1 MPSCASFFGFT
12 KATQPKNQRTKAHQ
26 PWQQLTPSA
35 CILVEHS
42 ACVALSVTTRT
53 DNDGILILIVNL
65 ISHNFFFFSV
75 CVFVRKGKPRA
86 KRCFHMG
93 RYYGMIFIVS
103 GIWPK
108 TTAKKLARKKH
119 ISSIS
124 CLTDEIGRTPLLEWW
139 HSLVRFPNCIV
150 YSWVYN
156 TQKTVKI
163 FFDGFHSLH
172 LAMHWYKSIIIGKVR
187 VSSPVSNWK
196 NSFSFTQFKVTA
208 ILLPPP
214 NL

>member
-1 MPSCASFFGFT
+1 MFFFLLIFSKFAFLCVFFGFT

-35 CILVEHS
+35 CILVEHP
-42 ACVALSVTTRT
+42 AHVALSVATRT

-93 RYYGMIFIVS
+93 KYYGMIFIVS

-150 YSWVYN
+150 YYQSRGWGTWLDIAPTTALCN
-156 TQKTVKI
+156 I
-163 FFDGFHSLH
+163 
-172 LAMHWYKSIIIGKVR
+172 LACAAIG
-187 VSSPVSNWK
+187 NDC
-196 NSFSFTQFKVTA
+196 
-208 ILLPPP
+208 LEE
-214 NL
+214 